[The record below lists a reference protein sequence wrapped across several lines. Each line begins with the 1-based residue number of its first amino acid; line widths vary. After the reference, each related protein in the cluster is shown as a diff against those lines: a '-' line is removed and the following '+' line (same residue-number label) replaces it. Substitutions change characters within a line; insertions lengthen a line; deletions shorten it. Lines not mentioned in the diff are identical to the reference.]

1 MKPRRVL
8 ARLLIIVPCL
18 LMASGDA
25 LAGED
30 WKPIDPAELRM
41 TTPVV
46 EKDADAE
53 AIFWEV
59 QVDFSSEKKVFVN
72 YVRIKIFTERGKELR
87 SKVELS
93 YSSKNKI
100 EDITGRTIKA
110 NGTIVE
116 LTREAIFASTLVKLR
131 GVKINTKTFVMPAV
145 EPGAIIEYRWREVRT
160 DSSGYFARL
169 SFQREIPMRLVKY
182 TLKAPSDSFSGF
194 RTKPFNM
201 ADTPMVPEKD
211 KRFSYTMTNVRAF
224 HEEPHMPPEDQ
235 VRPWLLAYYEPSMFL
250 VGLDI
255 NKSLFDDYKSRTK
268 ASDEVKRA
276 AVAAIGDASTPEQKL
291 ERLFE
296 FCRTKIKNV
305 NDVRSERDRPGEIEG
320 EQISFRHTQ
329 TRNGHGRRY

>member
-1 MKPRRVL
+1 MKPVRAWGCLFVVL
-8 ARLLIIVPCL
+8 PFLMTLPCV
-18 LMASGDA
+18 A

-30 WKPIDPAELRM
+30 WKPIDPAELKM

-59 QVDFSSEKKVFVN
+59 QVDFSSQNKVFVN

-93 YSSKNKI
+93 YSSKNKL
-100 EDITGRTIKA
+100 EDITGRTIRA

-116 LTREAIFASTLVKLR
+116 LTREAIFESTLVKLR
-131 GVKINTKTFVMPAV
+131 GIKIITKTFVMPAV
-145 EPGAIIEYRWREVRT
+145 EPGAIIEYRWREVRS
-160 DSSGYFARL
+160 DSSRYFARL

-201 ADTPMVPEKD
+201 EDTAMMAEND
-211 KRFSYTMTNVRAF
+211 RRFSYTMTNVRAF
-224 HEEPHMPPEDQ
+224 HEEPHMPPQDQ
-235 VRPWLLAYYEPSMFL
+235 VRPWLLAYYEPSMVA
-250 VGLDI
+250 VGFNI

-268 ASDEVKRA
+268 VSDEVKRA

-291 ERLFE
+291 GRLFE
-296 FCRTKIKNV
+296 FCRSKIKNV
-305 NDVRSERDRPGEIEG
+305 NDDASGLSGVDRAKLKENKSASREIEG
-320 EQISFRHTQ
+320 E
-329 TRNGHGRRY
+329 